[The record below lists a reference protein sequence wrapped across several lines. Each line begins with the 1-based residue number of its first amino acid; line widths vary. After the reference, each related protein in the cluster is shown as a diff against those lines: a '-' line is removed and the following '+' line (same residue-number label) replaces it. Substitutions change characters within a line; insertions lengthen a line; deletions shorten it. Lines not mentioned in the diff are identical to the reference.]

1 MSAFYDFM
9 EGASSAIK
17 DQVDAKLQDDRE
29 VQRWKRQEEIR
40 EEARKKAEATR
51 VAARQIVRGGSPEDG
66 PQQLLVES
74 YNEAGD
80 VLESRPARQDEK
92 EASFEAART
101 RATNLAAAQTEANR
115 AAAKEA
121 RAEEAHASRL
131 LTDKSSRESASAYRA
146 NLAKPSGG
154 TEDEAELMKE
164 INRLTSDP
172 VIREAIAAGDPQALQ
187 EFGPPDLG
195 AVDSAIRKYGKM
207 LGGKMADEDRPTV
220 LASLSNQQDPAIR
233 IKTLQMY
240 LRRLRQAE
248 ASGLSQEKG
257 IRPRAVP

>member
-1 MSAFYDFM
+1 MSMLGAFI
-9 EGASSAIK
+9 GG
-17 DQVDAKLQDDRE
+17 VAKTRLADMQAADDDSRNLDRFKK
-29 VQRWKRQEEIR
+29 QQEILEQM
-40 EEARKKAEATR
+40 RKKAEEAR
-51 VAARQIVRGGSPEDG
+51 VTAKKMVLGGNADDG
-66 PQQLLVES
+66 PQPLMAEE
-74 YNEAGD
+74 YNAQGR
-80 VLESRPARQDEK
+80 VIGTR
-92 EASFEAART
+92 EASKGEEEEYVQGKQS

-121 RAEEAHASRL
+121 RAEEAHESRL
-131 LTDKSSRESASAYRA
+131 LTDKSRRESDSAYRT

-164 INRLTSDP
+164 INKLTSDP

-220 LASLSNQQDPAIR
+220 EESLRKQEDPAIR
-233 IKTLQMY
+233 IKTLEMY

-248 ASGLSQEKG
+248 ARGQSKGKG
-257 IRPRAVP
+257 IRQLAAP